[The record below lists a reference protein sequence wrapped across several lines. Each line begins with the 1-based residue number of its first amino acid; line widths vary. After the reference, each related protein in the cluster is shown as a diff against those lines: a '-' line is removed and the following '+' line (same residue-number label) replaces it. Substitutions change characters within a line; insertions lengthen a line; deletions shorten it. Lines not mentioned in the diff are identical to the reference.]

1 MQQSN
6 QRVLIAVY
14 IIHERRENLC
24 KIIHVCHD
32 PSVKNDATKRKLL
45 RRMNVDLASRQNWNK
60 RH

>member
-32 PSVKNDATKRKLL
+32 TSVKNDATKRKLL
-45 RRMNVDLASRQNWNK
+45 RRMNVDLASKQN
-60 RH
+60 